1 MAPKAFSFEFGTI
14 NQLTTNDLVD
24 GLLKFKYNKDH
35 LCAACEQGKSKKAS
49 LPSKLVPSTES
60 KLELLHMDLCGPM
73 WVESING
80 KKYILVTVDEYSR
93 YTWNRSIVYTR
104 YNKTPYELIRGRKP
118 NVQYFH
124 AGAEALL
131 SSSEELVATESNT
144 LVLNENA
151 DELIQEDIVELDGN
165 VFHSPLQTPVFEE
178 AESSSTYQD
187 PSNMHE
193 FYQIH
198 CSTDKWTKNNPI
210 DQVIDDPSKP
220 VMTRRRLH
228 IDAEV
233 CTYTLTV
240 STTELKN
247 IKEAMLDH
255 SWIESIQDEL
265 NQFKRLDT
273 DAENTVIRN
282 KSRLVTKGY
291 GQEEGIDFE
300 ESFAPIARL
309 KAVRIFVA
317 YAAHKNFPIYQMD
330 VKMAF
335 LNGTI
340 ELYFVRTEYQLADLF
355 TKALPKERFEYLVH
369 RIGMRCMTPTELDC
383 LILLDH
389 PLSYALTSTA
399 DVPVVYL
406 EQFWKTV
413 SKVPDTKDTIK
424 FKLDTP
430 EITYIVDMFCDT
442 LHLLV
447 ETPDNLFITPVNIE
461 VIESFMQRVGYQ
473 GVVDKVSAFYTKFLA
488 QPWKTMFKKEDVI
501 QYPRFTKLIIVDLMK
516 KYSSIPQRI
525 DEDYHS
531 IKDDIPLEIRA
542 TDDYKE
548 YETVFVRV
556 VVPMNQP
563 QPVVSTQG
571 TYRTTPRAHMTLT
584 LTTASHQG
592 KKRKQSA
599 RETSSPSKSLK
610 ITIIQKQVV
619 EGNKDEESYADKFAA
634 SMLHDD
640 VDDSGDRI
648 EPGSHKEH
656 PEIVDDDHENKEE
669 KKDDEMGNLKN
680 RTEKMQ
686 TLILTTPKSHRINL
700 SSDKI
705 IIQELTDTVSPST
718 TTTSK
723 DPQKDRQFWKV
734 HGKVDQVLHE
744 IIPQLA
750 ERATNDLI
758 KGNLKRVVAD
768 TIIQEQDA
776 FQSEVPALISKEFD
790 AHAPK
795 IIEDL
800 FKHYVQTN
808 VIQVHPTSTTSTDTT
823 SSANLQQHLYLKIKS
838 NLQDQA
844 NDLALDDVF
853 HSQHHDDYQKDDAS
867 PEGEKRVKRYKASKK
882 ETVIDKDEVIPED
895 ETPELI
901 REFQNVDKRVPTT
914 FDRARIEAT
923 LNDMLS
929 NRFRNAEEYAYHLEQ
944 ATNFMENQIVWE
956 SRQEDIR

>member
-1 MAPKAFSFEFGTI
+1 MDFYWLILNKPE
-14 NQLTTNDLVD
+14 LVD
-24 GLLKFKYNKDH
+24 SSLSLLC
-35 LCAACEQGKSKKAS
+35 LCLAKA
-49 LPSKLVPSTES
+49 
-60 KLELLHMDLCGPM
+60 
-73 WVESING
+73 
-80 KKYILVTVDEYSR
+80 
-93 YTWNRSIVYTR
+93 
-104 YNKTPYELIRGRKP
+104 
-118 NVQYFH
+118 
-124 AGAEALL
+124 
-131 SSSEELVATESNT
+131 
-144 LVLNENA
+144 
-151 DELIQEDIVELDGN
+151 
-165 VFHSPLQTPVFEE
+165 
-178 AESSSTYQD
+178 
-187 PSNMHE
+187 
-193 FYQIH
+193 
-198 CSTDKWTKNNPI
+198 
-210 DQVIDDPSKP
+210 
-220 VMTRRRLH
+220 
-228 IDAEV
+228 
-233 CTYTLTV
+233 
-240 STTELKN
+240 
-247 IKEAMLDH
+247 
-255 SWIESIQDEL
+255 
-265 NQFKRLDT
+265 
-273 DAENTVIRN
+273 
-282 KSRLVTKGY
+282 
-291 GQEEGIDFE
+291 
-300 ESFAPIARL
+300 
-309 KAVRIFVA
+309 
-317 YAAHKNFPIYQMD
+317 
-330 VKMAF
+330 
-335 LNGTI
+335 
-340 ELYFVRTEYQLADLF
+340 
-355 TKALPKERFEYLVH
+355 
-369 RIGMRCMTPTELDC
+369 

-430 EITYIVDMFCDT
+430 EITYIVDMFRDT

-488 QPWKTMFKKEDVI
+488 QPWKTMFKVFNRCLTTQTSGYDQTKINILQLFHAMVNHITVDYVALLWWDFISCVFQKEDVI
-501 QYPRFTKLIIVDLMK
+501 QYPRFTKLIIADLMK

-571 TYRTTPRAHMTLT
+571 TYRTTPRAHRTLT

-592 KKRKQSA
+592 KKRKQNA

-619 EGNKDEESYADKFAA
+619 EGNKDEN
-634 SMLHDD
+634 
-640 VDDSGDRI
+640 RI

-680 RTEKMQ
+680 RTQKMQ

-867 PEGEKRVKRYKASKK
+867 PEGEKRVKRYKASKSSKSARK